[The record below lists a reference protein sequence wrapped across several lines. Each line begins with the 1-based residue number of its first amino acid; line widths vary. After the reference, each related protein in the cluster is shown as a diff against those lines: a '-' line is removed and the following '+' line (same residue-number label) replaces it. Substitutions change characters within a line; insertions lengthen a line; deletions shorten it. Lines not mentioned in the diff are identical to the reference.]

1 MNSKIVTTLTAA
13 ITCLSIVSGGAV
25 IYYDKTH
32 DKGNITIDSREEFL
46 SVNQDLMPQT
56 AASIVQGSGDGFPR
70 FHIHHSIRRWTELPE
85 DRSYMNRWLLGLHI
99 FSS

>member
-46 SVNQDLMPQT
+46 
-56 AASIVQGSGDGFPR
+56 
-70 FHIHHSIRRWTELPE
+70 
-85 DRSYMNRWLLGLHI
+85 
-99 FSS
+99 